1 MKQAEF
7 ETFLRFKL
15 AYPKRDGSNPWKP
28 AEKKFEALVKSG
40 IDPEKIVAAAKQFAA
55 EEGQRGKIGTPF
67 IPMAAT
73 WLNQRRYADYLEG
86 GSLDDSITDRFWDDV
101 LITYKK
107 FGRWS
112 RWAGPDLDSP
122 SCQCPREM
130 LEKYGLLREA
140 AE

>member
-7 ETFLRFKL
+7 ETFLRFRS

-40 IDPEKIVAAAKQFAA
+40 VDPEKLIAAAKQFTT
-55 EEGQRGKIGTPF
+55 EEGARGKIGTPF

-73 WLNQRRYADYLEG
+73 WLNQRRYADYEEPAIT
-86 GSLDDSITDRFWDDV
+86 DDPSTDRFWDDV
-101 LITYKK
+101 LTTYKK

-122 SCQCPREM
+122 ACKCPREM
-130 LEKYGLLREA
+130 LEKYGLVREP

>member
-7 ETFLRFKL
+7 ETFLRFKS

-40 IDPEKIVAAAKQFAA
+40 IDPEKIVSAAKRFTDEEAA
-55 EEGQRGKIGTPF
+55 RGKVGTQF
-67 IPMAAT
+67 IPMAVT
-73 WLNQRRYADYLEG
+73 WLNQKRYEDFGPVTAEPTPDK
-86 GSLDDSITDRFWDDV
+86 FWDDI
-101 LITYKK
+101 LSTYKK

-112 RWAGPDLDSP
+112 RWAGPELGSP
-122 SCQCPREM
+122 ACQCPREM
-130 LEKYGLLREA
+130 LEKYGLLEQHEL